1 MMARPLG
8 LTAALLALAALA
20 ACSPEP
26 RSASYFEANPE
37 EAAKVADACKAG
49 THRGEE
55 CVNAQA
61 GVAAAERAQRMEAYR
76 KGFEGR

>member
-1 MMARPLG
+1 MIAGPSRWAV
-8 LTAALLALAALA
+8 AAALAALA
-20 ACSPEP
+20 ACSREP

-49 THRGEE
+49 AHRGEE

-61 GVAAAERAQRMEAYR
+61 GVASAERAKRMEAYR
-76 KGFEGR
+76 KGFSKD